1 MQRGDYPMFIFA
13 SHRKPLASE
22 DLVRSANL
30 SESLIE
36 STGPEPES
44 ERLIESM
51 GPEPEPGKSHNSVT
65 SSSALSCSPP
75 TEDYVV
81 L

>member
-13 SHRKPLASE
+13 SHRKPMASE

-30 SESLIE
+30 SESLME
-36 STGPEPES
+36 SDRPERS
-44 ERLIESM
+44 N
-51 GPEPEPGKSHNSVT
+51 NSVPSPLT
-65 SSSALSCSPP
+65 LSSSPP
-75 TEDYVV
+75 TEEYVV